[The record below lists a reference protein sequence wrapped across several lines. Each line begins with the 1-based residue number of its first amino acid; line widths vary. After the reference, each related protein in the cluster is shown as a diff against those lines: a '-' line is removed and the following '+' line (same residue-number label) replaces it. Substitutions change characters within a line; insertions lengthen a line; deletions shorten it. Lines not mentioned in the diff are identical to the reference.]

1 MVQIPP
7 PQPYCAIKKC
17 CTENPR
23 FSRVFFIFIRF
34 SAFFKNRFSEQKKR
48 YFLKTETGRNLN
60 GSPFDVRTEIHA
72 QRLHRTESDKPLC
85 DFSER
90 KNGLTDRL
98 SKLQKSLLDGKERTG
113 LFLSP
118 VRSLNSMILS
128 LGIFYSSNSVMS
140 VSVAFP
146 SRMRKVLI
154 SYGANWAENV
164 MLKEGRLISAP
175 PEVPLHS

>member
-1 MVQIPP
+1 MLHGKPEIFSGFLHFYPFFSFFQKSIFR
-7 PQPYCAIKKC
+7 AKEKIFF
-17 CTENPR
+17 ENRNRKGFERKP
-23 FSRVFFIFIRF
+23 IR
-34 SAFFKNRFSEQKKR
+34 RQ
-48 YFLKTETGRNLN
+48 N
-60 GSPFDVRTEIHA
+60 GDPFRK
-72 QRLHRTESDKPLC
+72 RLHRTELDKPLC

-113 LFLSP
+113 FKKSP

-164 MLKEGRLISAP
+164 VLKEGRLISAP